1 MVLLFFFRTLSESA
15 LQAMQQLLANKLRS
29 FLSLLGITIG
39 IWCIIAVFS
48 AIDSLEA
55 NIRGSFQKLGDDVVY
70 INKQPWGEDPEES
83 YWKYSR
89 RPNPSYEDFLEVEKR
104 LKDRSLT
111 AFNLFMGFGTL
122 QHQNLSATNVFMVA
136 ATYDYGALF
145 ALEFDKGRY
154 FSQAEHS
161 FGADNVLI
169 GYDVAASL
177 FRPGENPI
185 GRKIKLNG
193 RYMQVIGVIKKSG
206 NDLINPFKFDNAC
219 VISYASARKFA
230 NLRNPNNMGSWIAI
244 KAPKGGSLEKLK
256 DDATMAMRG
265 ARKLSPK
272 EEDNFSLNTLSII
285 SNAFDVFFGGMKLV
299 GFVIGIFSIIV
310 GVFSVANIMFV
321 SVRERTNIIGVKKA
335 LGAKNAFILAEFLAE
350 SVVLCCVG
358 GLAGIVLVWL
368 SAYAA
373 TAIFGFA
380 ITLSIENILLGL
392 GISIATGIV
401 AGLTPA
407 IQAARMDPV
416 EAIRQ
421 AK

>member
-1 MVLLFFFRTLSESA
+1 MAILLFLRTLAESA
-15 LQAMQQLLANKLRS
+15 LQALQQLLANKLRS

-48 AIDSLEA
+48 AIDSLED

-70 INKQPWGEDPEES
+70 INKQPWGEDPEMS

-89 RPNPSYEDFLEVEKR
+89 RPNPSYEDFLEIEKR

-111 AFNLFMGFGTL
+111 AYNLFMGFGTL
-122 QHQNLSATNVFMVA
+122 QHRNLSASNVFMVA

-145 ALEFDKGRY
+145 SLEFDRGRY
-154 FSQAEHS
+154 FSQAEHNS
-161 FGADNVLI
+161 GADNVLI

-177 FRPGENPI
+177 FRTGENPI
-185 GRKIKLNG
+185 GQKIKLNG
-193 RYMQVIGVIKKSG
+193 RYMQVIGVIQKSG

-219 VISYASARKFA
+219 VISYVTARKFTNVRSA
-230 NLRNPNNMGSWIAI
+230 TMGSWIAV
-244 KAPKGGSLEKLK
+244 KAPKGGSLDKLK
-256 DDATMAMRG
+256 DDVTLAMRG
-265 ARKLSPK
+265 VRKLSPR
-272 EEDNFSLNTLSII
+272 EDDNFSLNTLSII
-285 SNAFDVFFGGMKLV
+285 SNAFDGFFGGMKFV
-299 GFVIGIFSIIV
+299 GFIIGIFSIIV

-321 SVRERTNIIGVKKA
+321 SVRERTGMIGIKKA
-335 LGAKNAFILAEFLAE
+335 LGAKNAFILAEFLVE
-350 SVVLCCVG
+350 SVVLCSIG
-358 GLAGIVLVWL
+358 GLVGILLVWV

-373 TAIFGFA
+373 TSIFEYP
-380 ITLSIENILLGL
+380 IYLSPQNILLGL
-392 GISIATGIV
+392 SISIVTGLV

-421 AK
+421 SK